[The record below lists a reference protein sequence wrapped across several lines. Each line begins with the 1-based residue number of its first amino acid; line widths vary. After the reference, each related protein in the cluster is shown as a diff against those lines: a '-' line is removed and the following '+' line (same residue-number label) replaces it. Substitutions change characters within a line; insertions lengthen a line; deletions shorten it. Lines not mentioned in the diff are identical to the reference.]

1 MADGGP
7 NSSNLDT
14 FPKLLLGYART
25 RGNRPANRE
34 KDLGIWLTWTWSQIA
49 DEVKA
54 LACGLKCL
62 GVEPGDKVSI
72 CGDNRPHLYWAIT
85 AVQAI
90 RAIPVPL
97 YQDSVADEMQ
107 YIYEH
112 AEAKFAIV
120 EDQEQ
125 VDKILEIKDKLPDLE
140 KIIYEDSRGMLNYE
154 ESFLH
159 DYADVQ
165 NDGRAYEKENPE
177 FFLDS
182 IGQGDGQDI
191 AIILY
196 TSGTTG
202 RPKGVMLS
210 YNNLIISAANVN
222 AREGLTENEETL
234 AYLSM
239 AWIGDN
245 MFSHAQAYVA
255 GFCVSC
261 PESGETALEDL
272 REIGPTF
279 FFAPPRIFESILT
292 TIMIRIE
299 DAAKFKQRLFHY
311 FMSVAR
317 RVGADI
323 LDGKTVPSGDR
334 FLYWLGNILVF
345 APLRNV
351 LGLSRAELCI
361 TAGEA
366 IGPDIFKFYRSLGLN
381 LKQLYGST
389 EASVFITIQP
399 DGDIRLDSV
408 GTPATDVEVRISD
421 DSEVI
426 FRGPGTFQAYYK
438 NEEGT
443 RSTKD
448 EGGWVHTGDAGFFDQ
463 DGHLKII
470 DRAKDV
476 GKLNN
481 GDLFAPKYLENKLK
495 FFPQIKE
502 AVTFG
507 HQRDYVGAF
516 INIDLEAVGNW
527 AEKQNL
533 AYSGYTDLAVQDS
546 VGELIQECVEKVNQ
560 DLARDENLTGSQIN
574 RFLILHKE
582 LDADD
587 GELTRTRKVR
597 RSAISGRYTELI
609 EALYSDKTHCSV
621 EAAVTF
627 EDGRTGSIKADL
639 RIHNAKTIKTNLAAV
654 EAAE

>member
-1 MADGGP
+1 MAGGAQ
-7 NSSNLDT
+7 NSNRLDT
-14 FPKLLLGYART
+14 FPKLLLENARM

-34 KDLGIWLTWTWSQIA
+34 KDLGIWLTWSWEQVSE
-49 DEVKA
+49 EVRS
-54 LACGLKCL
+54 LACGLKKL
-62 GVEPGDKVSI
+62 GVEPEDKVSI

-90 RAIPVPL
+90 GATPVPL

-125 VDKILEIKDKLPDLE
+125 VDKLLEIKSKLPKL
-140 KIIYEDSRGMLNYE
+140 KHIIYEDARGMLHYE
-154 ESFLH
+154 EEFLH
-159 DYADVQ
+159 EYATIQ
-165 NDGRAYEKENPE
+165 NDGRLYDTANPE
-177 FFLDS
+177 FYMENVDR
-182 IGQGDGQDI
+182 GRGQDV

-210 YNNLIISAANVN
+210 YDNLIISAANFN
-222 AREGLTENEETL
+222 ARERLKENEEVL

-245 MFSHAQAYVA
+245 MFSFAQAYVA
-255 GFCVSC
+255 GFCVCC
-261 PESGETALEDL
+261 PESGETVLDDL

-299 DAAKFKQRLFHY
+299 DAAKLKQKMFHY
-311 FMSVAR
+311 FMSVAS
-317 RVGADI
+317 RVGAEI
-323 LDGKTVPSGDR
+323 LDGKPVSAKDS
-334 FLYWLGNILVF
+334 FLYWLGNILIF

-399 DGDIRLDSV
+399 DGDVRFDSV
-408 GTPATDVEVRISD
+408 GTPVTDVEVKVNEEN
-421 DSEVI
+421 EVV

-438 NEEGT
+438 NEEAT
-443 RSTKD
+443 RSAKD
-448 EGGWVHTGDAGFFDQ
+448 DDGWVLTGDAGIFDQ

-476 GKLNN
+476 SKLND
-481 GDLFAPKYLENKLK
+481 GTLFAPKYLENKLK
-495 FFPQIKE
+495 FFPHIKE

-507 HQRDYVGAF
+507 HGKDYVAALV
-516 INIDLEAVGNW
+516 NIDLESVGNW

-533 AYSGYTDLAVQDS
+533 PYSGYTDLAGREP
-546 VGELIQECVEKVNQ
+546 VGELIRECVEKVNT
-560 DLARDENLTGSQIN
+560 DLSKEDDLSGSQIR

-587 GELTRTRKVR
+587 GELTRTRTVR
-597 RSAISGRYTELI
+597 RSAIAGRYTELI
-609 EALYSDKTHCSV
+609 DALYSDKTHCPV
-621 EAAVTF
+621 EASVTF

-639 RIHNAKTIKTNLAAV
+639 QIHDIDTISMTLTNV
-654 EAAE
+654 EAA

>member
-1 MADGGP
+1 MVGGSVD
-7 NSSNLDT
+7 SSNVDT
-14 FPKLLLGYART
+14 FPKLLSYNARM
-25 RGNRPANRE
+25 RGNSPANRE
-34 KDLGIWLTWTWSQIA
+34 KDLGIWWTWSWSQVSE
-49 DEVKA
+49 EVRA

-90 RAIPVPL
+90 RAVPVPL

-125 VDKILEIKDKLPDLE
+125 VDKVMEIKEKLPEL
-140 KIIYEDSRGMLNYE
+140 KHIIYEDSRGMRNYK

-165 NDGRAYEKENPE
+165 KEGRAYDTANPKYY
-177 FFLDS
+177 LDS
-182 IGQGDGQDI
+182 VGQGAGQDL

-210 YNNLIISAANVN
+210 YDNLIISATNVN
-222 AREGLTENEETL
+222 AREGLTENEEAL

-245 MFSHAQAYVA
+245 MFSHAQAYAA

-261 PESGETALEDL
+261 PESGETVLDDL

-311 FMSVAR
+311 FMNIAR

-323 LDGKTVPSGDR
+323 LDGKPVRVKDR
-334 FLYWLGNILVF
+334 YLYWLGDILVF

-351 LGLSRAELCI
+351 LGLSRAQLCI

-408 GTPATDVEVRISD
+408 GTPATDVEVKILEN
-421 DSEVI
+421 SEVI

-438 NEEGT
+438 DEEAT

-476 GKLNN
+476 GTLNN

-507 HQRDYVGAF
+507 HERDYVGAF

-546 VGELIQECVEKVNQ
+546 VGQLIQECVEKVNQ
-560 DLARDENLTGSQIN
+560 DLAQDEKLTGSQIN

-597 RSAISGRYTELI
+597 RSAITGRYTELI
-609 EALYSDKTHCSV
+609 EALYSDKTHCPV

-639 RIHNAKTIKTNLAAV
+639 RIRNAKTIKTDLAGV
-654 EAAE
+654 KAAE